1 LADLGGDLPAERS
14 SANCRILGNQVLS
27 RALKIASLLASPN
40 TPEVVVGELQ
50 RSSPKH
56 RHRASLPKS
65 RRRTLAHAAGAV
77 VAVAALL
84 ATGSGYWMAHGV
96 LSGITVSDALG
107 AEDPKSSG
115 DGMNILLI
123 GLDSRKDQNGDDLP
137 WSLLKH
143 LHAGDSDDGGYN
155 TNTLI
160 LAHVGADDKVS
171 AFSIPRDDWVSFN
184 GVPGYNHIK
193 IKEAYGLT
201 KQYVEQKMINKGV
214 SDQKQLETKGRE
226 AARAATLKAVRQL
239 TGAPIDYFAEV
250 NLAGFYDLANNLGGV
265 DVCLKHAVYDEYS
278 GADFPAGRQTLDA
291 AQALAFVRQRHGLEN
306 GDLDRTHR
314 QQAFLSSVMH
324 QLQDTGTFTNLTKLK
339 GLMAVAR
346 KDVVLSAGWDENM
359 FRKMGELAG
368 GSIEYRTLPVVR
380 YDNINGQDVNI
391 VDPAAI
397 KAEVAAAF
405 GSSSSSTS
413 TATAAIPSP
422 STVVDVVNASSVG
435 GLASKVARTLKHDGY
450 TTGAVR
456 DRVRG
461 EPTSTT
467 IEYAPGADADAR
479 EVAGLLGIDAPGK
492 PNRTLQYGHIQIV
505 IDDNFSVPA
514 QDESGAE
521 SDSPTT
527 TYGSYGW
534 QSSKTTD
541 TTSPSPDRGVPI
553 DGGGVPC
560 VN

>member
-1 LADLGGDLPAERS
+1 
-14 SANCRILGNQVLS
+14 
-27 RALKIASLLASPN
+27 
-40 TPEVVVGELQ
+40 VVGDLQ
-50 RSSPKH
+50 RSSAKH
-56 RHRASLPKS
+56 RHRAASTK
-65 RRRTLAHAAGAV
+65 RRRREIAHATGAL

-96 LSGITVSDALG
+96 LSGITVSQALSSQ
-107 AEDPKSSG
+107 DPKSSG
-115 DGMNILLI
+115 GGMNFLLI

-160 LAHVGADDKVS
+160 LAHVGEDERVS

-201 KQYVEQKMINKGV
+201 KQYVEQKMIDKGV
-214 SDQKQLETKGRE
+214 SDQKELETKGRE
-226 AARAATLKAVRQL
+226 AARAATLKAVRKL
-239 TGAPIDYFAEV
+239 TGVPIDYFAEV
-250 NLAGFYDLANNLGGV
+250 NLAGFYDLAKSLGGV
-265 DVCLKHAVYDEYS
+265 DVCLKHAVYDDYS
-278 GADFPAGRQTLDA
+278 GADFPAGPQTLDA
-291 AQALAFVRQRHGLEN
+291 EQALAFVRQRHGLEN

-324 QLQDTGTFTNLTKLK
+324 QLQDAGTFTNLGKLK

-346 KDVVLSAGWDENM
+346 KDVVLSSGWDEDM
-359 FRKMGELAG
+359 FRKMGALAG

-391 VDPAAI
+391 IDPAAI
-397 KAEVAAAF
+397 QAEVSAAF
-405 GSSSSSTS
+405 GTSSASTS
-413 TATAAIPSP
+413 TTTAGIPNP

-435 GLASKVARTLKHDGY
+435 GLATKVARTLKHDGY
-450 TTGAVR
+450 TTGAIR

-461 EPTSTT
+461 EPSYTT
-467 IEYAPGADADAR
+467 IEYAPGADADAH
-479 EVAGLLGIDAPGK
+479 EVASLLGIDAPDK
-492 PNRTLQYGHIQIV
+492 PNRTLQFGHIQV
-505 IDDNFSVPA
+505 VVDDNFSVPA
-514 QDESGAE
+514 QDESSTE
-521 SDSPTT
+521 STT
-527 TYGSYGW
+527 PSTIYDSYGW
-534 QSSKTTD
+534 KSSMTTD
-541 TTSPSPDRGVPI
+541 TTEPTPDRGAPI
-553 DGGGVPC
+553 GGGGVPC

>member
-1 LADLGGDLPAERS
+1 
-14 SANCRILGNQVLS
+14 
-27 RALKIASLLASPN
+27 
-40 TPEVVVGELQ
+40 VVGELQ
-50 RSSPKH
+50 SSNSKH
-56 RHRASLPKS
+56 RHRATPPKS
-65 RRRTLAHAAGAV
+65 RRRTLVHAAGTV
-77 VAVAALL
+77 VAVATLL
-84 ATGSGYWMAHGV
+84 VTGSGYWMAHGV
-96 LSGITVSDALG
+96 LSGITVSQALS

-123 GLDSRKDQNGDDLP
+123 GLDSRKDQNGDELP
-137 WSLLKH
+137 WSVLKH

-201 KQYVEQKMINKGV
+201 KQYVEQKMIDKGV

-226 AARAATLKAVRQL
+226 AARAASLKAVRNL

-250 NLAGFYDLANNLGGV
+250 NLAGFYDLANSLGGV
-265 DVCLKHAVYDEYS
+265 DVCLKHAVYDDYS

-324 QLQDTGTFTNLTKLK
+324 QLQDTGTFTNLGKLK

-346 KDVVLSAGWDENM
+346 KDVVLSAGWDEDM
-359 FRKMGELAG
+359 FRKMGALGG

-397 KAEVAAAF
+397 QAEVAAAF
-405 GSSSSSTS
+405 GSSSSST
-413 TATAAIPSP
+413 TTTAAGIPSP

-435 GLASKVARTLKHDGY
+435 GLAGKVARTLKYDGY

-479 EVAGLLGIDAPGK
+479 EVAGLLGIDAPDK
-492 PNRTLQYGHIQIV
+492 PNRTLQFGHIQVV
-505 IDDNFSVPA
+505 IDDNFSVPS
-514 QDESGAE
+514 QDESSTE
-521 SDSPTT
+521 SASPAT

-541 TTSPSPDRGVPI
+541 TTYPTPDQGVPI
-553 DGGGVPC
+553 GGGGVPC